1 MCAVLRCRRGRAG
14 CSRLDLAAP
23 PSLARS
29 GRTNGPL
36 TCRSWLLAQFE
47 QTSFEPE
54 RPFAWANTPSK
65 LAVLIKQMGSTEP
78 AKRPN
83 ALELI
88 DQFVETKLAGMD
100 RRGENGARGGCVVS

>member
-1 MCAVLRCRRGRAG
+1 
-14 CSRLDLAAP
+14 
-23 PSLARS
+23 
-29 GRTNGPL
+29 
-36 TCRSWLLAQFE
+36 
-47 QTSFEPE
+47 
-54 RPFAWANTPSK
+54 
-65 LAVLIKQMGSTEP
+65 MGSTEP